1 LALDAGRDLGL
12 ELPLTDAIAC
22 RWELA
27 MAAHADDDL
36 ASVIDEATASDQA
49 RAA

>member
-1 LALDAGRDLGL
+1 LALDAGRDHGL
-12 ELPLTDAIAC
+12 ELPLADALAR

-27 MAAHADDDL
+27 MPAHADDDL
-36 ASVIDEATASDQA
+36 ASVIDEASLHEPA